1 MTWCSIKQEA
11 IARIG
16 GVYVAWTALNRLL
29 AHSIRHLNCQSATMA
44 SHEELVAEI
53 PKLEKMS
60 NAARLKL
67 AKKRRQRQLKKYQ
80 ELVRTQRTTSGLSSQ
95 SVRVKR
101 SPPKISFVESFLLQ
115 EAVVRNDLGEG

>member
-1 MTWCSIKQEA
+1 MDGPYPIACSLI
-11 IARIG
+11 
-16 GVYVAWTALNRLL
+16 VAPALELTA
-29 AHSIRHLNCQSATMA
+29 MA
-44 SHEELVAEI
+44 SHEELMAEI

-80 ELVRTQRTTSGLSSQ
+80 DCVRTEKAASAASFSSQ

-101 SPPKISFVESFLLQ
+101 SQPKVSFVDQLLLQ
-115 EAVVRNDLGEG
+115 EAVMRNDLTEG